1 MVPNKLQISN
11 PICTF
16 QLFQVIIVES
26 KQIKMFPSTL
36 KHVQVFLSFLCSAIK
51 SVTIFRCCTDIF
63 RAFFFQVSYII
74 LGFH

>member
-36 KHVQVFLSFLCSAIK
+36 KHVQVYHFYVLQLKVPPFSGVAEMNLVLFFS
-51 SVTIFRCCTDIF
+51 SIF
-63 RAFFFQVSYII
+63 II